1 MRNIRTYVRSTKLES
16 RLSGIAVLNI
26 ENELAKNINYDEVV
40 DTFKTLLSL
49 RDAALGAADS
59 TEISARCLEL

>member
-1 MRNIRTYVRSTKLES
+1 MLES

-59 TEISARCLEL
+59 TEVYARCVEL

>member
-1 MRNIRTYVRSTKLES
+1 MRKIRTYVRSTMLES

-40 DTFKTLLSL
+40 DTFKTLPSL

-59 TEISARCLEL
+59 TEVSARCVEL

>member
-1 MRNIRTYVRSTKLES
+1 MLES

-40 DTFKTLLSL
+40 DTFKTLPSL
-49 RDAALGAADS
+49 PDAALGAWDS
-59 TEISARCLEL
+59 TEVSAGRLEL